1 MVSQQEI
8 RQELEKIKK
17 ETEEKL
23 KTLKTSDSELANQ
36 QKVLLKLTN

>member
-23 KTLKTSDSELANQ
+23 KTLKTSDSELAN
-36 QKVLLKLTN
+36 